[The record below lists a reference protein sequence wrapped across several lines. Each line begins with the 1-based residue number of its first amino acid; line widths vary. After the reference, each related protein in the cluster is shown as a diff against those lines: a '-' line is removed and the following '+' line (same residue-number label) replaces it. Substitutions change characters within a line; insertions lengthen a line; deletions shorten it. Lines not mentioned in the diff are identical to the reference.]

1 MDDWRSKPRTGR
13 AKITEHSTEIRI
25 LLAEGKTNRQIYNLL
40 TNKGLDI
47 SESQFNRHIKK
58 YFALMIKKVKVNYLI
73 LRLMRR
79 NVIVLLIQISL
90 CPMNGIISEFFLK
103 S

>member
-13 AKITEHSTEIRI
+13 AKITEHSNEIRI

-47 SESQFNRHIKK
+47 SESQFNRHIK
-58 YFALMIKKVKVNYLI
+58 
-73 LRLMRR
+73 
-79 NVIVLLIQISL
+79 
-90 CPMNGIISEFFLK
+90 
-103 S
+103 